1 MITRTV
7 RVVVLEVTDH
17 SLEFDLIFDDN
28 SVKRHKLDR
37 YQIKSFRGASIRD
50 IISHLAEDFYMQLDE
65 HPVTIM
71 LVFS

>member
-1 MITRTV
+1 MIEHTV

-37 YQIKSFRGASIRD
+37 YQIKVFRGASIRD
-50 IISHLAEDFYMQLDE
+50 IISHLAEDYYNQLDP
-65 HPVTIM
+65 HPVLIK